1 MLTVGKFVEAAIKKY
16 SKVSYFKNFLKNLWK
31 QPLQRATPQK
41 LLCKS
46 FSETFIRTAF
56 LCHIFKKISHF
67 LNSLSHFRIYKL
79 IMVSKTCKTFQNL
92 DTVKHRYSVKEI
104 LWKISQHLQ
113 ESCCMSE
120 SSKIIL

>member
-67 LNSLSHFRIYKL
+67 LISLSNKKDHFRIYKL
-79 IMVSKTCKTFQNL
+79 IMASETCKTFRNL
-92 DTVKHRYSVKEI
+92 DTVTQRCSVKEI
-104 LWKISQHLQ
+104 LWKISQNYRKVAVCLN
-113 ESCCMSE
+113 
-120 SSKIIL
+120 L

>member
-16 SKVSYFKNFLKNLWK
+16 SKVSYFKNLLKNLWK
-31 QPLQRATPQK
+31 QPLQK
-41 LLCKS
+41 LLSKS

-56 LCHIFKKISHF
+56 LCLTFKEFFHF
-67 LNSLSHFRIYKL
+67 LNSLSHKKDHFRIYKL

-92 DTVKHRYSVKEI
+92 DTVTYRCSVKEI
-104 LWKISQHLQ
+104 LWKISQHFQ

-120 SSKIIL
+120 SLKIIL